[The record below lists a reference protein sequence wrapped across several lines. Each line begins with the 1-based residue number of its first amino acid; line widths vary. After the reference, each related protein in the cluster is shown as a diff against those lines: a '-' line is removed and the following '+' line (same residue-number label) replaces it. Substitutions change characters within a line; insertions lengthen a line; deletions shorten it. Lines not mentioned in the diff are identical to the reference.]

1 MMTTTKLAALVFGV
15 ILAVCSAGE
24 RAAAQSAYPEALK
37 AEFRALNDQA
47 DKLYSDGK
55 FWEGIA
61 EAHKFETA
69 VKAKLGV
76 EDPYYASAL
85 QTIGHGYFFLSNMSA
100 AEGLFNR
107 ALAIRKKAFGE
118 NHRAVANNLND
129 LALVYSS
136 QRKFAE
142 AEKCFKESLAIEEQ
156 LGGDK
161 REMATTLNNLA
172 RLYWSQGRY
181 GEAESMI
188 KQVLEID
195 EEAKGPNHPN
205 VATSLSVLA
214 AIYRSQRKYAEATRT
229 HERELAIMEQVY
241 GPNDAEVVRPLH
253 GLAILG
259 MSTNVEENITR
270 TLGYSRRAIAVEIA
284 NQAVARSGL
293 DGNDANQSPV
303 GLRPSVFRRGLSV
316 FAVAAA
322 LGAEPRPALG
332 IEGFEAAQWATLSSA
347 AAAIQ
352 QMGLRFSAGDDD
364 LAVLVRERQDLM
376 GRWSEADKSL
386 ASALGSPESQRN
398 TTAVDAVRERR
409 AEIQGQVAAVVAKL
423 EKDFPGYAAL
433 ASPKAL
439 KVAEVQQLLG
449 ADEALIYWMIDENR
463 SFVFALTREAF
474 DWQVIPL
481 GEKELTAGVGHFR
494 RGLEVDI
501 LDSPDA
507 LSGKKVLFD
516 LPLANRFYNA
526 LLGPVA
532 SVVRSKRHLL
542 VVPSGPLTALPF
554 HLLVTDPPPGE
565 ANIHSLA
572 LYREAAWLLRRHA
585 VTVLPSVSSLKTLRV
600 LAPKQHAARPMVGFG
615 DPVFDAAAR
624 ARRPAKRAPKMTSR
638 AYTDFWQG
646 IGVDRG
652 ELAKALPRLEDT
664 ADELKAVA
672 KNLGAPRG
680 DIYLRN
686 AASEGRVKR
695 LPLADFRVV
704 YFATHGLVAGD
715 VRGLG
720 EPSLALTIPK
730 QPTALDDGLLTAS
743 EIAQLKLNADWVV
756 LSACNTIA
764 GDKPGAEALSGLAR
778 SFFYAGARALL
789 VSHWAVSS
797 AAATRLTIS
806 TFDNLKINPEIGRA
820 EALRRAMFVYL
831 NDASS
836 PRNAY
841 PAFWGPFALIGEG
854 TTR

>member
-1 MMTTTKLAALVFGV
+1 MTTTKLGALVFGI
-15 ILAVCSAGE
+15 ILAVCAAGE
-24 RAAAQSAYPEALK
+24 RAVARPADVKAIRAALTEMHEQAHKFYSAG
-37 AEFRALNDQA
+37 
-47 DKLYSDGK
+47 KLS
-55 FWEGIA
+55 EGIA
-61 EAHKFETA
+61 EAHKFEEA
-69 VKAKLGV
+69 AKAKLGV

-85 QTIGHGYFFLSNMSA
+85 QDIGQGYFFLSNMSA

-107 ALAIRKKAFGE
+107 ALAIRKKVFGE

-136 QRKFAE
+136 QRKFTE
-142 AEKCFKESLAIEEQ
+142 AENCFKQSLAIEEK

-161 REMATTLNNLA
+161 REITATLNNLA

-181 GEAESMI
+181 DEAEPMI

-195 EEAKGPNHPN
+195 EGAKGPNHPD

-214 AIYRSQRKYAEATRT
+214 AIYRSQQKYADATRT
-229 HERELAIMEQVY
+229 YERELAIMEQVY
-241 GPNDAEVVRPLH
+241 GPNDPEVVRPLH

-259 MSTNVEENITR
+259 MSTNVDQNIAR
-270 TLGYSRRAIAVEIA
+270 TLGHSRRAIAVEIA
-284 NQAVARSGL
+284 NQAVERSGL
-293 DGNDANQSPV
+293 DGNDGNQSPI

-322 LGAEPRPALG
+322 LGAEPRSALG
-332 IEGFEAAQWATLSSA
+332 VEGFEAAQWATLSSA
-347 AAAIQ
+347 AAAVQ
-352 QMGLRFSAGDDD
+352 QMGLRFSVGNDG
-364 LAVLVRERQDLM
+364 LAVLVRERQDLTV
-376 GRWSEADKSL
+376 RWREVDKSL

-398 TTAVDAVRERR
+398 TAAADAIRGRR
-409 AEIQGQVAAVVAKL
+409 AEIQSQLAAVVAKL

-439 KVAEVQQLLG
+439 KVAEVQRLLSP
-449 ADEALIYWMIDENR
+449 DEALIYWMIDENR
-463 SFVFALTREAF
+463 SFVFALTRDAF

-481 GEKELTAGVGHFR
+481 GEKELTAGVGYFR
-494 RGLEVDI
+494 RGLDVGI
-501 LDSPDA
+501 LNSPEA

-532 SVVRSKRHLL
+532 SVVRTKQHLL

-565 ANIHSLA
+565 ADIHSLA
-572 LYREAAWLLRRHA
+572 LYRDAAWLLRRHA
-585 VTVLPSVSSLKTLRV
+585 VTVLPSVSSLQTLRV
-600 LAPKQHAARPMVGFG
+600 LAPKQHAARPMIGFG
-615 DPVFDAAAR
+615 DPVFDASAE
-624 ARRPAKRAPKMTSR
+624 ARRPAKGGSKVASR
-638 AYTDFWQG
+638 SYTDFWQG

-672 KNLGAPRG
+672 KNLGAPPG

-686 AASEGRVKR
+686 AASEGTVKR
-695 LPLADFRVV
+695 LRLSDYRVV

-715 VRGLG
+715 VKGLA
-720 EPSLALTIPK
+720 EPSLVLSIPK
-730 QPTALDDGLLTAS
+730 QPTELDDGLLTAS
-743 EIAQLKLNADWVV
+743 EVAQLKLNADWVV

-789 VSHWAVSS
+789 VSHWAVDS
-797 AAATRLTIS
+797 AAATRLAIS
-806 TFDNLKINPEIGRA
+806 TFDNLKSNPAIGRA
-820 EALRRAMFVYL
+820 EALRQAMLGYL
-831 NDASS
+831 NDTSS
-836 PRNAY
+836 PVNAY

-854 TTR
+854 AAR

>member
-1 MMTTTKLAALVFGV
+1 
-15 ILAVCSAGE
+15 
-24 RAAAQSAYPEALK
+24 
-37 AEFRALNDQA
+37 
-47 DKLYSDGK
+47 
-55 FWEGIA
+55 
-61 EAHKFETA
+61 
-69 VKAKLGV
+69 
-76 EDPYYASAL
+76 
-85 QTIGHGYFFLSNMSA
+85 
-100 AEGLFNR
+100 
-107 ALAIRKKAFGE
+107 
-118 NHRAVANNLND
+118 
-129 LALVYSS
+129 
-136 QRKFAE
+136 
-142 AEKCFKESLAIEEQ
+142 
-156 LGGDK
+156 
-161 REMATTLNNLA
+161 
-172 RLYWSQGRY
+172 
-181 GEAESMI
+181 
-188 KQVLEID
+188 
-195 EEAKGPNHPN
+195 
-205 VATSLSVLA
+205 
-214 AIYRSQRKYAEATRT
+214 
-229 HERELAIMEQVY
+229 
-241 GPNDAEVVRPLH
+241 
-253 GLAILG
+253 
-259 MSTNVEENITR
+259 
-270 TLGYSRRAIAVEIA
+270 
-284 NQAVARSGL
+284 
-293 DGNDANQSPV
+293 
-303 GLRPSVFRRGLSV
+303 
-316 FAVAAA
+316 
-322 LGAEPRPALG
+322 
-332 IEGFEAAQWATLSSA
+332 
-347 AAAIQ
+347 
-352 QMGLRFSAGDDD
+352 
-364 LAVLVRERQDLM
+364 VRERQDLT
-376 GRWSEADKSL
+376 GRWREVDRSL

-398 TTAVDAVRERR
+398 TAAADAIRGRR
-409 AEIQGQVAAVVAKL
+409 AEIQSQLAAVVAKL
-423 EKDFPGYAAL
+423 EKDFPDYAAL

-439 KVAEVQQLLG
+439 KVTEVQQLLG

-481 GEKELTAGVGHFR
+481 GEKELTAGVGYFR
-494 RGLEVDI
+494 RGLDVGV
-501 LDSPDA
+501 LDSPEA

-532 SVVRSKRHLL
+532 SVVRTKRHLL

-565 ANIHSLA
+565 ADIHSLA

-585 VTVLPSVSSLKTLRV
+585 VTVLPSVSSLRTLRV
-600 LAPKQHAARPMVGFG
+600 LAPKQQAARPMVGFG
-615 DPVFDAAAR
+615 DPVFDAAAAG
-624 ARRPAKRAPKMTSR
+624 ARRPAKRAPKAASR
-638 AYTDFWQG
+638 SYTDFWQG

-672 KNLGAPRG
+672 KNLGAPAG

-686 AASEGRVKR
+686 AASEGTVKR

-715 VRGLG
+715 VKGLG

-730 QPTALDDGLLTAS
+730 QPTDLDDGLLTAS

-806 TFDNLKINPEIGRA
+806 TFDNLKINPAIGRA